1 MDDAARAHVLK
12 KMRVKPGV
20 GVQVWYAPAYLAGL
34 AVDAPGV
41 GAVLVFVERQ
51 ADVVPRFLEV
61 LAGGRP
67 GTPVWVAY
75 PKGGARAGVD
85 LNRDTIWKDVQGA
98 CGWQPVAMVA
108 LDARWSALR
117 FRPGP

>member
-1 MDDAARAHVLK
+1 MDDAARTDVLK
-12 KMRVKPGV
+12 KMRVRPGA
-20 GVQVWYAPAYLAGL
+20 GVQVWHDPAALAGL
-34 AVDAPGV
+34 AEDAPGL

-61 LAGGRP
+61 LVCGMP
-67 GTPVWVAY
+67 GATVWVAY
-75 PKGGARAGVD
+75 PKGGVRAGVD
-85 LNRDTIWKDVQGA
+85 LNHDTIWKDVHGA